1 MIIYITGTGT
11 GIGKTF
17 VTKAIINNL
26 INKFKI
32 VGIKPIA
39 AGIEK
44 ETGFN
49 EDVQILSSV
58 SGLRYEESNLYC
70 FQKPVSPHIG
80 ADEEKAKLDFNVI
93 KDWIHELDKKN
104 DFVLVEGVGG
114 LLSPID
120 QFRTNIDLIKYLN
133 LPVIVVVGL
142 KLGCINDALLTFE
155 KIKSEGLNVNGWI
168 ANLADQEMLEVKKNL
183 DYLVNKIDYN
193 FYDFLDFG
201 VDSFEKEL
209 LLERVMN

>member
-93 KDWIHELDKKN
+93 KDWIHELDKKMTL
-104 DFVLVEGVGG
+104 FLLRVSVGCFH
-114 LLSPID
+114 P
-120 QFRTNIDLIKYLN
+120 
-133 LPVIVVVGL
+133 
-142 KLGCINDALLTFE
+142 
-155 KIKSEGLNVNGWI
+155 
-168 ANLADQEMLEVKKNL
+168 
-183 DYLVNKIDYN
+183 
-193 FYDFLDFG
+193 
-201 VDSFEKEL
+201 
-209 LLERVMN
+209 